1 MHLAHQFTY
10 LHGTEEIDIRF
21 FLMFWQIFRLLFIGS
36 SLIYALI
43 LFVSWNCPSHFQ
55 MHLKNIDLVKQIL
68 VYRSEV

>member
-43 LFVSWNCPSHFQ
+43 LFVSWNCPSRFQ
-55 MHLKNIDLVKQIL
+55 MHL
-68 VYRSEV
+68 